1 MVRIIRNKFPQAF
14 ENNWDSS
21 GKWVLTDD
29 CLHQSFKQVLKAYN
43 EVRALPFKISPKFFV
58 LNPPPPKNVFG
69 LFTETLIQ
77 EALKDNIVHKTYQE
91 FVERVKNTMLYSSS
105 TK

>member
-29 CLHQSFKQVLKAYN
+29 CPRQSFKQVLKAYN
-43 EVRALPFKISPKFFV
+43 EVRALPFKIPRRFFV
-58 LNPPPPKNVFG
+58 LNPPLKNVFG

-77 EALKDNIVHKTYQE
+77 QALKDNIVHKTYQE
-91 FVERVKNTMLYSSS
+91 FVERVKNTMLNSSA